1 MFLRS
6 IRYTLWAMSIAA
18 VIAFAWTAATRA
30 FQLPLDQQEQRDLDA
45 ATRIASSQPLYAA
58 PSADAAV
65 ATDAADTD
73 MPGLPAIASVLVR
86 LFGSGPWAVRVP
98 GMLAVVAVTL
108 LATWMV
114 RVETD
119 SDTLAMAVAGVF
131 LGGML
136 LEPDLVG
143 RCSPQLVM
151 LTLVLGGF
159 ALLRMLRGFGGPV
172 LGAAVLAGAAF
183 VHAFALW
190 WIAAALAHL
199 LTDDRRRALVFVLAL
214 GVFGGGGYVLLS
226 QHLGPGFGAAATAVL
241 PGIGFH
247 PARALRLVGDQL
259 LGRYGTLT
267 LVVVMSVALPVRPWN
282 GAGGIWMW
290 MALAAVTCAV
300 LATQT
305 ATPEAVALLPSVL
318 ALAIVGPVAMQR
330 VARHLSAWPGSTRLA
345 GQGVVLAA
353 LALQFTALLSRL
365 PSALLEL
372 AKS

>member
-6 IRYTLWAMSIAA
+6 LRYTLWAMSIAA

-30 FQLPLDQQEQRDLDA
+30 FQLPLDPQEQRDLDA
-45 ATRIASSQPLYAA
+45 ATRIAASQPLYAV
-58 PSADAAV
+58 PTADPADV
-65 ATDAADTD
+65 ADTD

-86 LFGSGPWAVRVP
+86 LFGSGAWAVRVP
-98 GMLAVVAVTL
+98 GLLAVVAVTL

-131 LGGML
+131 LGGIL

-151 LTLVLGGF
+151 LALALGGF
-159 ALLRMLRGFGGPV
+159 ALLRMLRGFAGPV

-226 QHLGPGFGAAATAVL
+226 QHLGPGFAAAAGTTAL

-290 MALAAVTCAV
+290 MALGAVPCAV

-305 ATPEAVALLPSVL
+305 TTPEAVALLPSVL

-353 LALQFTALLSRL
+353 LALQFTALLARL

-372 AKS
+372 VRS